1 MRKLCAFLTAVVVCI
16 SMAGCGSGKDL
27 TVDVNAMAK
36 DMAEQ
41 VSYQDDIVLISRDV
55 ADMIYLMP
63 DGIESVAMYMGSGA
77 TAEEAAVFEAKDEET
92 AKTVNGDTRQAIG
105 FSGDQTVAVQA
116 VFLRQPV
123 APCLCLLQTAGE
135 EVNINGF
142 GLVEC
147 PDACTD
153 LRRG

>member
-1 MRKLCAFLTAVVVCI
+1 MRKLCVFLAAAVVCI

-27 TVDVNAMAK
+27 MVDVYAMAQ

-63 DGIESVAMYMGSGA
+63 DGIESVAMYMGRGA

-92 AKTVNGDTRQAIG
+92 AKTMKAVAEEHIKNQREAFESYIPEEVKRLDKAIVEQKG
-105 FSGDQTVAVQA
+105 RYVAVC
-116 VFLRQPV
+116 V
-123 APCLCLLQTAGE
+123 
-135 EVNINGF
+135 
-142 GLVEC
+142 
-147 PDACTD
+147 TD
-153 LRRG
+153 DTENAQKVIDGYLK

>member
-63 DGIESVAMYMGSGA
+63 DGIESVAMSMGSGA
-77 TAEEAAVFEAKDEET
+77 TAEEAAVFEATDEET
-92 AKTVNGDTRQAIG
+92 AKTMKA
-105 FSGDQTVAVQA
+105 VA
-116 VFLRQPV
+116 
-123 APCLCLLQTAGE
+123 E
-135 EVNINGF
+135 
-142 GLVEC
+142 
-147 PDACTD
+147 
-153 LRRG
+153 